1 MSYAVKKL
9 DAPGCA
15 KMRHALSEKQSIAI
29 RSLLAGKLESA
40 AAREAGVSRS
50 QLGRWKNQPLFIS
63 ELETKR
69 AEIWADTRHSL
80 QDLIRASIEEVG
92 RSIREKDTA
101 TARWILERCGFEEI
115 IKGEFI
121 DMKATPVSIDDV
133 LRERAHKEAD
143 ATVARVK
150 DPLDEFLYPPEKA
163 AYDANWRDA
172 FNKAHARLRA
182 EHGAD
187 DAEDD
192 GEQE

>member
-9 DAPGCA
+9 DEPGCA

-69 AEIWADTRHSL
+69 AEIWADTRHSI

-92 RSIREKDTA
+92 RAIRDKDTA

-115 IKGEFI
+115 IKGEFV
-121 DMKATPVSIDDV
+121 DMKATPLSIDDV
-133 LRERAHKEAD
+133 LRIRANKEAD
-143 ATVARVK
+143 ANVARIK
-150 DPLDEFLYPPEKA
+150 SPLDEFLDSPEQAEYHAK
-163 AYDANWRDA
+163 WRDA
-172 FNKAHARLRA
+172 FNKAHARLRT
-182 EHGAD
+182 EYGAD

-192 GEQE
+192 SEHE

>member
-9 DAPGCA
+9 DEPGCA

-92 RSIREKDTA
+92 RAIREKDTV
-101 TARWILERCGFEEI
+101 TARWILERSGFEEI
-115 IKGEFI
+115 IKGEVVN
-121 DMKATPVSIDDV
+121 MKATPLSIDDV
-133 LRERAHKEAD
+133 LRVRANREANATVEPVKNPLDDIIGTPERAE
-143 ATVARVK
+143 
-150 DPLDEFLYPPEKA
+150 
-163 AYDANWRDA
+163 YDAKWRDA

-182 EHGAD
+182 EHGVD

-192 GEQE
+192 DEQE